1 MLSCFYHQAT
11 TYRKGCSKASYKSV
25 YNDRMSLFKI
35 TDKNAKRLNPVTVRA
50 GKKTLE
56 RDVQVIFEDNLEELL
71 NVTFLAHEYS
81 TSFGGRMDTLGID
94 HEGNPCIIEYK
105 KGQNDSVINQ
115 GLSYL
120 RWLLDHKDSFEK
132 LCNEKNVTIAIQWGS
147 PRVICVAE
155 SYNKFDADTADLLPI
170 NIELYKYKMYEDD
183 LLVLDKENYQKVK
196 ISGMAKLSSQDS
208 DRTEKL
214 QETYTL
220 EDHLAL
226 ADDNTQEL
234 FKTLKE
240 DILALDQNIVEEPK
254 KLYVAYKMTSNFVD
268 VVFKKNKLKIFVNV
282 KSGELV
288 DPQSKARDLET
299 PVHIGHW
306 GNGDYEITLSSVD
319 EIDYVM
325 DLIRQSYELN
335 Q

>member
-1 MLSCFYHQAT
+1 
-11 TYRKGCSKASYKSV
+11 
-25 YNDRMSLFKI
+25 MSLFKI
-35 TDKNAKRLNPVTVRA
+35 TDKNAIRLNPVTVRA

-56 RDVQVIFEDNLEELL
+56 RDIQNIFEENLGELL
-71 NVTFLAHEYS
+71 NVSFLAHEYS

-132 LCNEKNVTIAIQWGS
+132 LCNEKKVTTTIQWGS

-183 LLVLDKENYQKVK
+183 LLILDKENYQKVK
-196 ISGMAKLSSQDS
+196 ITGIAKLAPQGAS
-208 DRTEKL
+208 RPEKL

-220 EDHLAL
+220 EDHLAQ
-226 ADDNTQEL
+226 ADPKTQEL
-234 FKTLKE
+234 FNVLKE
-240 DILALDQNIVEEPK
+240 QILALDQNILEEPK
-254 KLYVAYKMTSNFVD
+254 KLYVAYKMTRNFVD
-268 VVFKKNKLKIFVNV
+268 IVLKKNKLKLFVNI
-282 KSGELV
+282 KSGEID
-288 DPQSKARDLET
+288 DPQNMARDLET

-306 GNGDYEITLSSVD
+306 GNGDYEITLSDED

-325 DLIRQSYELN
+325 SLIRQSYELN